1 MAEQK
6 LTNLE
11 LIRLRRGIAR
21 RELELGA
28 GYPQTHTG
36 ITMLRK
42 RAAAEGAIRDE
53 KPGKKKP

>member
-6 LTNLE
+6 LTNPE
-11 LIRLRRGIAR
+11 QIRLRRSIAL

-28 GYPQTHTG
+28 CYPQTHTG

-42 RAAAEGAIRDE
+42 RAEAEGAIRVE

>member
-6 LTNLE
+6 LTNSA
-11 LIRLRRGIAR
+11 LIKLRRSIAL
-21 RELELGA
+21 RELELA
-28 GYPQTHTG
+28 ACYPQTHTR

-42 RAAAEGAIRDE
+42 RAELAILDQ

>member
-6 LTNLE
+6 LTNSE
-11 LIRLRRGIAR
+11 LIRLRRGIAL

-28 GYPQTHTG
+28 CYPQTHTG

-42 RAAAEGAIRDE
+42 RAEAEGAIRDE
-53 KPGKKKP
+53 EPRKKKP

>member
-6 LTNLE
+6 LTNSE
-11 LIRLRRGIAR
+11 RTKRRRGIAL
-21 RELELGA
+21 RELELA
-28 GYPQTHTG
+28 AFYPQTHTG

-42 RAAAEGAIRDE
+42 SGERAILDE

>member
-6 LTNLE
+6 LTNSE
-11 LIRLRRGIAR
+11 RIRLRRGIAL
-21 RELELGA
+21 RELGLA
-28 GYPQTHTG
+28 ACYPQTNTG

-42 RAAAEGAIRDE
+42 RAEAEGAIRDE

>member
-11 LIRLRRGIAR
+11 RIKLRRDIALR
-21 RELELGA
+21 GLELA
-28 GYPQTHTG
+28 ACYPQTHTG

-42 RAAAEGAIRDE
+42 RAELAILDQ